1 MESATLNPPRRE
13 HGLPARLRAVPA
25 PTWARAAF
33 ALLCI
38 GAIVGYLVYPTYPNY
53 DSAYSLLWGRELVDG
68 TLPSFDAY
76 RAPTQHPLAVLVGA
90 VLAPLGDAAPR
101 IWLALTVAAFCGLV
115 AGVYRLGRV
124 AFTPWVGAIAALLVL
139 SRLDYPF
146 LAARGYVDIPYLA
159 LVVWAG
165 ALETA
170 RPRRGGAVWVLLAL
184 AGLLRP
190 EAWILAGAYW
200 VWCAVETRPSV
211 RRRALRTAA
220 YAAVA
225 PALWALSDLI
235 ATGDPAFSIHHTSSL
250 AADLQRTRPASEA
263 PSLLVHALANILK
276 LPVLL
281 GALLGVGLALAFA
294 RRRAAV
300 SLALTASGAAT
311 FAAIAV
317 AGLSVIDRYL
327 AITALGLLVFAGFA
341 MAGFTVLPAGHRARR
356 PWIAAALL
364 VALGGAGFTATHL
377 HPGYIDRELTT
388 RRLLRQELARLVD
401 TPAFRVA
408 RRCGPVTVP
417 NHKLIPDTRWLL
429 HADADEV
436 MARSSLPGSGRAT
449 KGVAIFV
456 SGQDMLANPTYGPF
470 VPPVHDDPLIQV
482 PGTNARIIDRT
493 PHFAVYATC

>member
-13 HGLPARLRAVPA
+13 HGLLARLRAAPA
-25 PTWARAAF
+25 HAWARAAF
-33 ALLCI
+33 GLLCV

-90 VLAPLGDAAPR
+90 VLSPLGDAAPR
-101 IWLALTVAAFCGLV
+101 VWLALTVAAFCGLV

-124 AFTPWVGAIAALLVL
+124 SFTPWVGAVAALLVL

-159 LVVWAG
+159 LVAWAG
-165 ALETA
+165 ALEAA
-170 RPRRGGAVWVLLAL
+170 RPRRGGAVWVLLGL

-200 VWCAVETRPSV
+200 LWCAWPPQPPA
-211 RRRALRTAA
+211 RRARTAA
-220 YAAVA
+220 YAATA
-225 PALWALSDLI
+225 PVLWALSDLI
-235 ATGDPAFSIHHTSSL
+235 ATGDPLFSIHHTSAL

-263 PSLLVHALANILK
+263 PSLLVHALTNILK

-281 GALLGVGLALAFA
+281 GALLGVALALTFA

-300 SLALTASGAAT
+300 PLALTASGVAT
-311 FAAIAV
+311 FGAIAA

-341 MAGFTVLPAGHRARR
+341 VAGFTVLPAGHPQRT
-356 PWIAAALL
+356 PWVIAAVL
-364 VALGGAGFTATHL
+364 VALGGASFTATHL
-377 HPGYIDRELTT
+377 HPGYIDRELKT
-388 RRLLRQELARLVD
+388 RRLLREELGRLVR
-401 TPAFRVA
+401 TPAFAVA

-436 MARSSLPGSGRAT
+436 LARSSLADRGRRT
-449 KGVAIFV
+449 KGAAIFV

-470 VPPVHDDPLIQV
+470 VPSVHDDPLIQV
-482 PGTNARIIDRT
+482 PGTDARIIART